1 MTSTMLNRLAQLNS
15 ASPAKSRAYIA
26 MEQPQEQQQPSSQQS
41 PQPFKQP
48 PPPKP
53 APETEEVFTNSI
65 PERRPPP
72 TLASSDNDYRFS
84 VGKLPVW
91 AKKQLAA
98 SPGSGS
104 SDPDLPKGRWAAR
117 IGDHVTVKSHYDSD
131 SVIPFPGNIRQ
142 ITSHKKIQKFVKLH
156 FKKIKKKNNREKCQ
170 RNLLKKLFKKISAKK
185 SIEGI

>member
-1 MTSTMLNRLAQLNS
+1 
-15 ASPAKSRAYIA
+15 
-26 MEQPQEQQQPSSQQS
+26 MEQPQEPPQ
-41 PQPFKQP
+41 PQPFK
-48 PPPKP
+48 PPKP
-53 APETEEVFTNSI
+53 EAEVFNNSI

-156 FKKIKKKNNREKCQ
+156 FKKIKKKNNREKCL